1 MSLYRTHLEE
11 VTQVFLNL
19 FLKLIL
25 KVKTNLLC
33 FQTEEVTN
41 KKVIT
46 KSKEKKKNMDYL
58 KKCRKFF

>member
-25 KVKTNLLC
+25 KAKTNLVC

-46 KSKEKKKNMDYL
+46 KSKEEKKYGL
-58 KKCRKFF
+58 S